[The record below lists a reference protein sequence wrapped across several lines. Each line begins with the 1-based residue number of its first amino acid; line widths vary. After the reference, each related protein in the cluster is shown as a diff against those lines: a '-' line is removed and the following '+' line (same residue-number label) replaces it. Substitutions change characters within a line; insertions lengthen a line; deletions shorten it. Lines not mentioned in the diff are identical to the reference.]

1 MLTLFTSDYNYNLKK
16 ENRGE
21 IIKIGENNSC
31 IIII

>member
-21 IIKIGENNSC
+21 IVKIGEWRS
-31 IIII
+31 IEKL